1 MSKTTIPAG
10 GITDGTLTS
19 AKLDQDGAFTFNE
32 DSADVDFR
40 VESNGNANML
50 FVSGGND
57 VVGIGAEGDLGS
69 GLHVKKADSGGSVMS
84 DNDALVLEGSAGIGM
99 TLLGGTADEQTIA
112 FGDSGD
118 SDIGYIKYHHNTN
131 YMAFGANASERMR
144 ILSAGNVGIGKTDP
158 SGMFHVNNSIND
170 NYMGQFQNTHG
181 GTGQYGLQIKFDV
194 ARDNNSQHAIHFQ
207 DGTTRFKVWSDG
219 DVVNHDNSYGS
230 TSDERI
236 KQDIR
241 DSNSQWN
248 DIKAVKV
255 RNFKKKDDVRQYGE
269 NAWEQIGV
277 VAQELETV
285 SPKLIKNCDPTE
297 GDILS
302 DSSFGTL
309 YQEGD
314 EIPKGKN
321 IGDIKEIKEQVKKV
335 SYSVLYMKSIKA
347 LQEAM
352 NRIET
357 LETEMTSLK
366 ARVTTLEG

>member
-1 MSKTTIPAG
+1 MSTIEVNK
-10 GITDGTLTS
+10 ITP
-19 AKLDQDGAFTFNE
+19 
-32 DSADVDFR
+32 
-40 VESNGNANML
+40 
-50 FVSGGND
+50 VSGGTT
-57 VVGIGAEGDLGS
+57 VQVGESGDTINIPSGATIANAGTATGFADADDYFATSGLSAKDLGS
-69 GLHVKKADSGGSVMS
+69 GLHIKTGDCGGGTIAAGR
-84 DNDALVLEGSAGIGM
+84 DELVIEGSGSTGMTIVGGTGNDIGIG
-99 TLLGGTADEQTIA
+99 
-112 FGDSGD
+112 FGDSD
-118 SDIGYIKYHHNTN
+118 NTN
-131 YMAFGANASERMR
+131 IGLINYNNTSNYMTLQTNNSERMR
-144 ILSAGNVGIGKTDP
+144 ILSNGKVGINKTAP
-158 SGMFHVNNSIND
+158 SGMFVVINSHNDEYMAQFNNS
-170 NYMGQFQNTHG
+170 HG
-181 GTGQYGLQIKFDV
+181 ENGQYGLQVKFDN

-207 DGTTRFKVWSDG
+207 DSTTTRFKVWADG

-285 SPKLIKNCDPTE
+285 SPKLIKNCEPTE

-314 EIPKGKN
+314 EIPEGKN
-321 IGDIKEIKEQVKKV
+321 IGDIKEIKEKVKKV

-352 NRIET
+352 DRIET
-357 LETEMTSLK
+357 LEAK
-366 ARVTTLEG
+366 VTALENA

>member
-1 MSKTTIPAG
+1 MTSELKVDKITPASGTNTQIGESGDTITIPSG
-10 GITDGTLTS
+10 CTITNS
-19 AKLDQDGAFTFNE
+19 
-32 DSADVDFR
+32 
-40 VESNGNANML
+40 
-50 FVSGGND
+50 
-57 VVGIGAEGDLGS
+57 
-69 GLHVKKADSGGSVMS
+69 
-84 DNDALVLEGSAGIGM
+84 
-99 TLLGGTADEQTIA
+99 GTATN
-112 FGDSGD
+112 FGASLSG
-118 SDIGYIKYHHNTN
+118 STNNTVVTVT
-131 YMAFGANASERMR
+131 GANAMQGEANMTFDGTQLVLTDSNEGTDNLLVKTTSDNSISMALEKSDLKFDIGLDHNNAGDKNFYIRERTQDGSLTNAVRLM
-144 ILSAGNVGIGKTDP
+144 IDSNGKVGINKTDP
-158 SGMFHVNNSIND
+158 SGMLAVVNSHD
-170 NYMGQFQNTHG
+170 HEYMGQFHNSHG
-181 GTGQYGLQIKFDV
+181 GNGQYGLQIKFDV

-314 EIPKGKN
+314 EIPEGKN

-352 NRIET
+352 ARIET
-357 LETEMTSLK
+357 LEAK
-366 ARVTTLEG
+366 VAALESK